1 MTTPEANRISS
12 IASLSALLN
21 TRRLRA
27 HATVLA
33 VCLWGTVAFEY
44 TVPGIFDRAG
54 NVKFQDFLQFSISA
68 RLIAQG
74 RADQLYDDD
83 VLAHEVHAIV
93 GRDSRVFLQYY
104 HGPQVALPFI
114 PLLSLPFLTQAA
126 IWVTISV
133 AIYFI
138 CVWIVWK
145 HCAALRSLRTLVV
158 LSALAYPPL
167 FHFFVRGQLSA
178 LVLACF
184 TVSYFAFGADREWLA
199 GATLGCLASKPQF
212 LVAIPLILLFAH
224 AWKAAAGLLSSAAAQ
239 LILTSIYFGRS
250 VMEPHFIRLLHSGA
264 NPGSTELTFS
274 TVQMHSLYSF
284 SEMLIPWHP
293 GVWALYLTSSVAV
306 IALATAIWKS
316 SSPLPLR
323 FAALSLAAVLVNP
336 HIYIYDL
343 LAIAPLFLLL
353 VDWSLANAHH
363 AAKPALDVLL
373 YLAFLLP
380 LFGPLAHRTHLQ
392 VSVIVFAAI
401 LWNLYRITAA
411 SHRLAFVEPPVV

>member
-1 MTTPEANRISS
+1 MTTPEANPISG

-27 HATVLA
+27 HATLLA
-33 VCLWGTVAFEY
+33 ICLWGTVAFEY
-44 TVPGIFDRAG
+44 TAPGIFDRAG

-74 RADQLYDDD
+74 RADQLYDDQ
-83 VLAHEVHAIV
+83 VLAHEVRAIV

-104 HGPQVALPFI
+104 HGPQVPLPFI

-126 IWVTISV
+126 IWTAISL
-133 AIYFI
+133 AIYFV
-138 CVWIVWK
+138 CVWLVWK
-145 HCAALRSLRTLVV
+145 RCAALRSERTVV
-158 LSALAYPPL
+158 ALSALAYPPL

-184 TVSYFAFGADREWLA
+184 TISYFAFATHRDWLA
-199 GATLGCLASKPQF
+199 GAALGCLACKPQF
-212 LVAIPLILLFAH
+212 LVAIPLILLFAQ
-224 AWKAAAGLLSSAAAQ
+224 AWKAAAGLMSSAAAQ

-250 VMEPHFIRLLHSGA
+250 VMQAHFARLLHSGA

-274 TVQMHSLYSF
+274 AIQMHSLYSF
-284 SEMLIPWHP
+284 SEILIPWHP

-306 IALATAIWKS
+306 IAVATAIWKS

-323 FAALSLAAVLVNP
+323 FAALSLVAVLVNP

-343 LAIAPLFLLL
+343 LAIAPVFLLL

-363 AAKPALDVLL
+363 AAKPVLDVLL

-380 LFGPLAHRTHLQ
+380 LFGPLAHWTRLQ
-392 VSVIVFAAI
+392 LSVIVFAAI
-401 LWNLYRITAA
+401 LWNLYRITIA
-411 SHRLAFVEPPVV
+411 SHKLRFAENTFV